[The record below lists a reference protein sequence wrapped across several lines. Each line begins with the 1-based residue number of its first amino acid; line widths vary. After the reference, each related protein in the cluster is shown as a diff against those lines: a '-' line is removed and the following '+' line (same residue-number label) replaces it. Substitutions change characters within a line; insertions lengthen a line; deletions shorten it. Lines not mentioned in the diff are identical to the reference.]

1 MYLYVFLGMNA
12 KSRYFFE
19 LRPGFHS
26 DLETYPDSR
35 IYYRY
40 CPAPKIDHFSESYPD
55 SRTSSQHVSEWHHL
69 RNHVSESTY
78 EKIHARNPNIMRNTN
93 PRSLGFK
100 KHYQNSYIDKER
112 YLRSL
117 VPRVAHVKVV
127 IHDPKSLQTSRKRM
141 RFIRVA

>member
-1 MYLYVFLGMNA
+1 MRCPSASPAEGGKYVPLPQKKLPNTVPHTGILYLGINA

-26 DLETYPDSR
+26 DLETCPDSR
-35 IYYRY
+35 TYY

-100 KHYQNSYIDKER
+100 KHY
-112 YLRSL
+112 
-117 VPRVAHVKVV
+117 
-127 IHDPKSLQTSRKRM
+127 PKSLQ
-141 RFIRVA
+141 RFCIYPESKHSEEH